1 MTTIENYLTQKGVSF
16 WVSNNE
22 LITKCLFSN
31 CDLNNNEKN
40 GHLYFSIETGQY
52 HCKKCDAHGNII
64 TLKKFYGEV
73 DIFQDSGMNIRTLT
87 PKIVEKHQKSLT
99 PEILDYLH
107 DRGLSDEVISSHKLG
122 YGSFYGKD
130 WITIPIRDIDGN
142 YAFFKLRQ
150 NPKQGNEKIT
160 WPSGEKAQIYD
171 WNTLLCAENKLV
183 ICEGEMDALLLKS
196 RGIPCITNTHGANTA
211 KEDWAQYFKK
221 EIEYYIC
228 YDNDVAGKTGAL
240 KMASVLLN
248 RGCTKI
254 NIITLPEEVEEK
266 GDLGD
271 YLVRLNLPIEDLFTK
286 YSKLFPERI
295 DTSIFKEIGIDDVC
309 KILDSVIKKDDANKS
324 ITFLSMLNTY
334 TEESQMNV
342 FFNAPSSTGK
352 SHIPLSV
359 IKLFPKED
367 VITLAYCSPTAFFH
381 ENGAY
386 DKERD
391 VLLVD
396 LSKKILCF
404 TDMPDTSLISRLRP
418 ILSHDEKETHL
429 KITDKNQ
436 KGGNKTKTVI
446 IIGFPSVYFCSAGLK
461 VDEQESTRFI
471 MLSPSIEHDKIVQGI
486 QQVISKESDQEKFAS
501 SIDRDPERIL
511 LMERIKAIKQE
522 NIMDVKIDN
531 PSLIE
536 EMFIKEHK
544 SVKPRQQ
551 RDIKKIIYLIK
562 SFTLLNLWFRKKDNG
577 YLWAT
582 DNDIINAFKLWNQ
595 ISYGQDYGLAP
606 YIFEIY
612 TKIILALWNQPEKN
626 DFKDFS
632 SSNDKTEERKTGITR
647 REILN
652 KHYVIYGRPLS
663 SLYLRQNILP
673 QLEQA
678 GLIAQEKSPTDGR
691 EMLVIPLEIDI
702 EGPNPNAKKI

>member
-1 MTTIENYLTQKGVSF
+1 MTQIEQYLTKKGITF
-16 WVSNNE
+16 YISNRE
-22 LITKCLFSN
+22 IITRCLFSD
-31 CDLNNNEKN
+31 CDSNNKDNE
-40 GHLYFSIETGQY
+40 GHLYFSLETGQY
-52 HCKKCDAHGNII
+52 NCKKCNTSGNII
-64 TLKKFYGEV
+64 TLKKFFGDNDLPSESKK
-73 DIFQDSGMNIRTLT
+73 ILKSNMI
-87 PKIVEKHQKSLT
+87 KIVKKCQESLT
-99 PEILDYLH
+99 PEIISYLYT
-107 DRGLSDEVISSHKLG
+107 RGLTDEVIGSHRLG

-130 WITIPIRDIDGN
+130 WITIPITDIDGN
-142 YAFFKLRQ
+142 YSFFKLRQ
-150 NPKQGNEKIT
+150 DPKSGDEKTT
-160 WPSGEKAQIYD
+160 WPSGIKAQIYD
-171 WNTLLCAENKLV
+171 WDSLRFAKDKLI

-196 RGIPCITNTHGANTA
+196 KGFPCITNTHGANTA
-211 KEDWAQYFKK
+211 KEDWAEHFKK
-221 EIEYYIC
+221 EIEYFIC
-228 YDNDVAGKTGAL
+228 YDNDNAGKTGAL
-240 KMASVLLN
+240 KMANLLLKN
-248 RGCTKI
+248 GCSKI
-254 NIITLPEEVEEK
+254 NIITLPEEVGEK
-266 GDLGD
+266 GDVGD
-271 YLVRLNLPIEDLFTK
+271 YVVKLKLPIEDLFTK
-286 YSKLFPERI
+286 YSRSFPEKI
-295 DTSIFKEIGIDDVC
+295 DTSKFKEMSIDDVC

-359 IKLFPKED
+359 IRLFPKED

-381 ENGAY
+381 ENGSY

-391 VLLVD
+391 LLIVD

-446 IIGFPSVYFCSAGLK
+446 IIGFPSVYFCSAGLR

-486 QQVISKESDQEKFAS
+486 QQVISKESDQEKFMFEVNS
-501 SIDRDPERIL
+501 NPERIL
-511 LMERIKAIKQE
+511 LMERIRAIKQE
-522 NIMDVKIDN
+522 NIFDVKIEN
-531 PSLIE
+531 PDLIE
-536 EMFIKEHK
+536 EMFIKDHK

-562 SFTLLNLWFRKKDNG
+562 SFALLNLWFRKRDSG

-582 DNDIINAFKLWNQ
+582 EDDIKNAFALWSQ

-612 TKIILALWNQPEKN
+612 TKIILTIWNESGKN
-626 DFKDFS
+626 DFGDFS
-632 SSNDKTEERKTGITR
+632 SPDDKKEERKTGISR

-652 KHYVIYGRPLS
+652 KHYIIYGRPLS

-678 GLIAQEKSPTDGR
+678 GLIAQEKSLSDGR
-691 EMLVIPLEIDI
+691 EMLVIPLEIEVESYNTKNI
-702 EGPNPNAKKI
+702 

>member
-1 MTTIENYLTQKGVSF
+1 MTTIENYLTQRGITF
-16 WVSNNE
+16 RVSNGE
-22 LITKCLFSN
+22 LITKCIFSN
-31 CDLNNNEKN
+31 CDSDSNEKE
-40 GHLYFSIETGQY
+40 GHLYFSIETGKF
-52 HCKKCDAHGNII
+52 HCKKCDSKGNIV
-64 TLKKFYGEV
+64 TLKKFFGDNNTQPEPKHT
-73 DIFQDSGMNIRTLT
+73 SGRNTL
-87 PKIVEKHQKSLT
+87 KLVERYHNALK
-99 PEILDYLH
+99 PEIIEYLH
-107 DRGLSDEVISSHKLG
+107 ARGLTDEVISLQKLG

-130 WITIPIRDIDGN
+130 WIVIPIKDIDGN

-150 NPKQGNEKIT
+150 DPKFGKEKMT
-160 WPSGEKAQIYD
+160 WPNGIKAQMYD
-171 WNTLLCAENKLV
+171 WNDLLFAKDKLV
-183 ICEGEMDALLLKS
+183 ICEGEMDSLLLKS
-196 RGIPCITNTHGANTA
+196 KGIPCVTNTHGANTV
-211 KEDWAQYFKK
+211 KEEWGQYFKK
-221 EIEYYIC
+221 DIEYYIC
-228 YDNDVAGKTGAL
+228 YDNDDSGRSGSI
-240 KMASVLLN
+240 KMANLLLKH
-248 RGCTKI
+248 GCDKI
-254 NIITLPEEVEEK
+254 NIITLPQEVGEK

-271 YLVRLNLPIEDLFTK
+271 YLVRLNLPIEELFTK
-286 YSKLFPERI
+286 YSKPFPEKI
-295 DTSIFKEIGIDDVC
+295 DTSKFKEINIDEVC
-309 KILDSVIKKDDANKS
+309 RILDAVIKKDDANKA

-386 DKERD
+386 DKEKD

-446 IIGFPSVYFCSAGLK
+446 IKGFPSVYFCSAGLK

-486 QQVISKESDQEKFAS
+486 QQVISRESDQEKFS
-501 SIDRDPERIL
+501 NNIDSDPNRIL
-511 LMERIKAIKQE
+511 LMERIRSIKQE
-522 NIMDVKIDN
+522 NVVDVKIEN
-531 PSLIE
+531 PGLIE
-536 EMFIKEHK
+536 EMFIKDHK

-562 SFTLLNLWFRKKDNG
+562 SFALLNIWFRKKENG

-582 DNDIINAFKLWNQ
+582 ENDIKNAFALWNQ

-612 TKIILALWNQPEKN
+612 TKIILAIWNGPEKD
-626 DFKDFS
+626 DFKDFPTS
-632 SSNDKTEERKTGITR
+632 TNTEEKRKTGIAR

-652 KHYVIYGRPLS
+652 KHYTIYGRPLN

-678 GLIAQEKSPTDGR
+678 GLIAQEKSLNDGR

-702 EGPNPNAKKI
+702 ENPNKKEI

>member
-1 MTTIENYLTQKGVSF
+1 MTQIEQYLTQKGITF
-16 WVSNNE
+16 WVSNGE

-31 CDLNNNEKN
+31 CDSDSGEKD
-40 GHLYFSIETGQY
+40 GHLYFSMETGKY
-52 HCKKCDAHGNII
+52 HCKKCDSKGNII
-64 TLKKFYGEV
+64 TLRKFFGDNSTQPEPKHT
-73 DIFQDSGMNIRTLT
+73 SGKNTL
-87 PKIVEKHQKSLT
+87 KLVERSHNALT
-99 PEILDYLH
+99 PEIIDYLH
-107 DRGLSDEVISSHKLG
+107 ARGLTDEVISSHKLG
-122 YGSFYGKD
+122 YGSFYGNN
-130 WITIPIRDIDGN
+130 WITVPIKDIDGN

-150 NPKQGNEKIT
+150 DPKQGSEKTT
-160 WPSGEKAQIYD
+160 WPSGIKAQIYD
-171 WNTLLCAENKLV
+171 WDSLRFAKDKLI
-183 ICEGEMDALLLKS
+183 ICEGEMDSLLLKS
-196 RGIPCITNTHGANTA
+196 KGIPCITNTHGASTA
-211 KEDWAQYFKK
+211 KEEWAEHFKK
-221 EIEYYIC
+221 EIEYFIC
-228 YDNDVAGKTGAL
+228 YDNDEAGKTGTM
-240 KMASVLLN
+240 KMANLLLKH
-248 RGCTKI
+248 GCDKI
-254 NIITLPEEVEEK
+254 NIITLPEEVGEK

-271 YLVRLNLPIEDLFTK
+271 YLVRLNLPVEDLFTK
-286 YSKLFPERI
+286 YSRPFPEKI
-295 DTSIFKEIGIDDVC
+295 DTSKFKEMNIDEVC
-309 KILDSVIKKDDANKS
+309 KILDAVIKKDDANKA

-352 SHIPLSV
+352 SHIPLSI

-501 SIDRDPERIL
+501 GVDSDPERIL
-511 LMERIKAIKQE
+511 LMERIRAIKQE
-522 NIMDVKIDN
+522 NILDVKIEN
-531 PSLIE
+531 PGLIE
-536 EMFIKEHK
+536 EMFIKDHK

-562 SFTLLNLWFRKKDNG
+562 SFTLLNLWFRKKEDR

-582 DNDIINAFKLWNQ
+582 EEDIKNAFKLWNQ

-612 TKIILALWNQPEKN
+612 TKIVLAIWNEPER
-626 DFKDFS
+626 DDLKDFPS
-632 SSNDKTEERKTGITR
+632 ASDKDEERKTGISR

-652 KHYVIYGRPLS
+652 KHYIIYGRPLS

-678 GLIAQEKSPTDGR
+678 GLIAQEKSLSDGR

-702 EGPNPNAKKI
+702 EGPGVKEI